1 MEPRTQPA
9 TAADADAWSGPEYDP
24 NTEPQAPGGG
34 RRFRVTPVGV
44 ILVVALVGSLL
55 FLAFALTVRDTSQI
69 PLLAS
74 GAAVLGIV
82 FVALAAAAARSTYRA
97 ATDGRNGPA
106 LGLAIAGGGAAVIGF
121 VCLALAI
128 VLALLW
134 GR

>member
-1 MEPRTQPA
+1 MEPRTTPA
-9 TAADADAWSGPEYDP
+9 AANDPDAWSGQGYEPD
-24 NTEPQAPGGG
+24 TGPQAPSGA

-82 FVALAAAAARSTYRA
+82 FVALAAAAARATFRA
-97 ATDGRNGPA
+97 ATNGRNGQA

>member
-1 MEPRTQPA
+1 MEPRTTPA
-9 TAADADAWSGPEYDP
+9 AANETDAWSGQGH
-24 NTEPQAPGGG
+24 EPDSGPLAPGGG

-69 PLLAS
+69 PLLAA

-82 FVALAAAAARSTYRA
+82 FVALAAAAARATYRA
-97 ATDGRNGPA
+97 ATDGRNGQA
-106 LGLAIAGGGAAVIGF
+106 LGLAIAGGAAAVIGF

>member
-1 MEPRTQPA
+1 MEPRTSPA
-9 TAADADAWSGPEYDP
+9 AANETDAWSGQGYEPDAGPE
-24 NTEPQAPGGG
+24 ASGRG

-55 FLAFALTVRDTSQI
+55 FLVFALTVRDTSQI

-82 FVALAAAAARSTYRA
+82 FVALAAAAARATYRA
-97 ATDGRNGPA
+97 ASDGRSGPA
-106 LGLAIAGGGAAVIGF
+106 LGLAVAGGGAAVIGF

-134 GR
+134 QR

>member
-1 MEPRTQPA
+1 MEPTTRPA
-9 TAADADAWSGPEYDP
+9 ANDADAWSGPGYEPDSG
-24 NTEPQAPGGG
+24 PQASGGG

-69 PLLAS
+69 PLLAA

-97 ATDGRNGPA
+97 ATDGRNGQA
-106 LGLAIAGGGAAVIGF
+106 LGLAIAGGGAAIIGF